1 MKSSEN
7 LINSSIKEFSSHDME
22 ELFVGSEVE
31 LRGTPTIG
39 IASFV
44 ATVPTGYIQLQQL
57 LNVEKII
64 KISLINSYVLIK
76 VITFIK
82 SIAII
87 V

>member
-44 ATVPTGYIQLQQL
+44 ATIPTGYTASAAFKCGKD
-57 LNVEKII
+57 NK
-64 KISLINSYVLIK
+64 K
-76 VITFIK
+76 
-82 SIAII
+82 
-87 V
+87 